1 MHAGQHD
8 LRMMHRQRAC
18 LIDQLGDRPR
28 AVRAA
33 RQRRRAKRAVLVA
46 AVLDLQK
53 AAAPCPG
60 AWPRGVPDIDAR
72 RREHVDRIR
81 VRHNGPHARQC
92 RDRAVVER
100 GRAPHHDRL
109 RHALARDLPDETFEL
124 DFAFVSDGAGVDDG
138 EIGERGIVHRHGAAR
153 VERRAHP
160 LGVVLIRLAAERVE
174 VDVHGRTVRPSR
186 SVHTRSVRPVPLRCR
201 RSIPTSSRPRP
212 CENERPRP
220 AEYPTSVGALPMP
233 KGSCPPRAP
242 RRIGDVA
249 GPSSAPPDQLT
260 VSCALGPPVES
271 PVAAVLQPC
280 QAAEPAKMAW
290 VPARHMIPPP
300 YDTGRSFSATVR
312 PRRSAR
318 RRESER
324 HHVASRTSVVTSNS
338 ALSETPFPPY
348 AISSRDEDVRKLT
361 LSAKLRVA
369 MMRDE
374 PVSMWTPAPSAIQRR
389 GRIAAASRRSVTA
402 PSLVTSSV
410 MAWGVPTPSLV
421 TSSVMAW
428 GVPRKSIVS
437 WVTMPNVR
445 SRYVVNPPAITTLPS
460 RGPPSVMA
468 GNRVPRR
475 VVCVPAA
482 SNERHDVP
490 LVTLAVVRRTSA
502 SAASMS
508 GENGSNGANAPP
520 AERART
526 LSHFPG
532 VPRPRIPNWESWA
545 ARQLG
550 SATARTSAAIRPRR
564 TAVFMA
570 DRTGNASRTS
580 RAATA

>member
-1 MHAGQHD
+1 MHARQHD

-28 AVRAA
+28 AVRPA
-33 RQRRRAKRAVLVA
+33 RQRRRAKGAVLVA

-53 AAAPCPG
+53 AAAPPCPG

-72 RREHVDRIR
+72 RREHVHRIR
-81 VRHNGPHARQC
+81 VRHNGPHARQR

-100 GRAPHHDRL
+100 GCAPHHDRL
-109 RHALARDLPDETFEL
+109 RRTLARDLPDETPEL

-160 LGVVLIRLAAERVE
+160 LRVVLIRLAAERVE
-174 VDVHGRTVRPSR
+174 LDVHGRTVRPSR
-186 SVHTRSVRPVPLRCR
+186 SVHTRSVRPAPLRCR

-249 GPSSAPPDQLT
+249 GPSSAPADQLN
-260 VSCALGPPVES
+260 VSCALGPPIES
-271 PVAAVLQPC
+271 PVAAVLQLC
-280 QAAEPAKMAW
+280 QAAEPAKMAS

-338 ALSETPFPPY
+338 ALSDTPFPPY

-361 LSAKLRVA
+361 LSAKVRVA

-374 PVSMWTPAPSAIQRR
+374 PVSMCTPPPSAIQRR

-402 PSLVTSSV
+402 
-410 MAWGVPTPSLV
+410 PSLV

-532 VPRPRIPNWESWA
+532 VPRPRIPNWESCAASRFGSAA
-545 ARQLG
+545 ARN
-550 SATARTSAAIRPRR
+550 SAAIRPRR
-564 TAVFMA
+564 PAVFMA